1 MDAGAGSS
9 EFDRTDSA
17 MLTLLAIWLAV
28 CIALMLIGHGGRLH
42 SAGMPLAYFLGLSLI
57 HTPGAA
63 VYIDFPKWDELAI
76 RTEAGF
82 EETVTGMVAFLIGV
96 MIVRSIATHKSASR
110 IPKFWPPSQLA
121 ALDRL
126 ALLYLFGGICYFFLG
141 SFVAIPSVGAAIAAL
156 ASLLVV
162 GSSLRLWV
170 ARQEKNSTKLW
181 LSISLLPLLP
191 LITVIRGG
199 FIGFGTYWLLSIVSF
214 SYAQSKQRLGYF
226 LIAPILVFVGL
237 SVFVNYMASRT
248 AFRQAAWFQQVSIEE
263 RFDRVLDIFRNFEWY
278 DSASTKQREVID
290 GRLNQNLLVGAAS
303 ERLKLGAVN
312 YANGATLV
320 NMAIGLIPRA
330 LWPGKPQVGGGGTV
344 VEDFTGIRFAEGTSV
359 GAGQVLEFYINFGTW
374 GVIGG
379 FLLYGSLIG
388 WMDLRIMERLEQGD
402 QTGFL
407 LWFTVCLALLQPGG
421 NLLEVVV
428 SAAGSAITSLTLGY
442 FLKRRFDINSTP
454 DATNSQLTVT

>member
-1 MDAGAGSS
+1 
-9 EFDRTDSA
+9 